1 MEIRDVPHIWGP
13 REKKKKKK
21 AETSANLWMGRLL
34 KIEPPHPFYYFIWE
48 ITAIMSQ
55 NHMTGG

>member
-1 MEIRDVPHIWGP
+1 MGP
-13 REKKKKKK
+13 KGKKKKKKK
-21 AETSANLWMGRLL
+21 AETSANLRMGRLL